1 MKTKK
6 KGLGKGLDALLGSTI
21 ASTTQ
26 SVYVNQGTPSE
37 TACLAPA
44 LKTGVLL
51 EVPVE
56 LCQRGKYQPRRDID
70 QASLDELAASIRNQ
84 GVMQPIILRALEG
97 DQANDQSYEIIAGE
111 RRWRAAQQAGL
122 MTVPAVIKDVEDET
136 AMAMALVENLQRED
150 LNPMEEAYALAR
162 LNQEFDLT
170 HQQVADIVG
179 KSRVAVSNML
189 RLMNLVDEVKR
200 MLEHGDIEM
209 GHARALLGL
218 VGEQQLTAAT
228 EVVNRSLN
236 VRQTELLVKN
246 YNKTALGVETAPAD
260 PNTRV
265 LENQLGEKFGLPV
278 SITHNSKGAG
288 KLTIKYHSLD
298 ELDGILDHIK

>member
-1 MKTKK
+1 MAPKRKLNR
-6 KGLGKGLDALLGSTI
+6 GLEALLGTGLLNK
-21 ASTTQ
+21 ADA
-26 SVYVNQGTPSE
+26 E
-37 TACLAPA
+37 TSSAPA
-44 LKTGVLL
+44 TSGQSSAKAPGPLM
-51 EVPVE
+51 EVPIE
-56 LCQRGKYQPRRDID
+56 QLQRGTYQPRRSFA
-70 QASLDELAASIRNQ
+70 QEALQSLAESIRAQ
-84 GVMQPIILRALEG
+84 GILQPIVARALASG
-97 DQANDQSYEIIAGE
+97 GFEILSGE
-111 RRWRAAQQAGL
+111 RRWRAAQLAGL

-150 LNPMEEAYALAR
+150 LNPIEEAYALAR

-179 KSRVAVSNML
+179 KSRVSVSNML

-200 MLEHGDIEM
+200 LLEHGDIEM

-218 VGEQQLTAAT
+218 AGEQQLSAAT

-246 YNKTALGVETAPAD
+246 YNNPDSSKDAVTVD
-260 PNTRV
+260 PNISA
-265 LENQLGEKFGLPV
+265 LENRLAEQFGLPV
-278 SITHNSKGAG
+278 NLSYNSEGSG